1 MTTACLEGNRLALM
15 RHPHLAVHLAR
26 TPPGKAEATYQV
38 VPAKDGAPT
47 LIITDPGGKPVA
59 FHSRYA
65 PVSEARKQVES
76 AYSGQSHALVF
87 GLGLGYILDQI
98 LARMAEAPGQ
108 RLVFVIEPDPEVF
121 RLALATRDLRAVL
134 ADPRFVWC
142 VGQTAEEVG
151 DTWSASLDWA
161 AMEQLAIIEHPPTMA
176 RFPEFFA
183 RLKEKIRFQ
192 ANRSKGNL
200 VTMMKVG
207 HHFHTNTFRNV
218 AALATLP
225 GVGRLFDKFRGV
237 PGVVL
242 AAGPSLEKNL
252 HLLREVQ
259 DRFLLIATDTVLR
272 PMVARGMRPH
282 IVCAGDPSYLN
293 SLDFVGVEELPD
305 VWLALE
311 PMTSPDIRERYRGP
325 QMVMNFGSGLGSL
338 LEPLREPIGRVVCW
352 GSIATTAF
360 DVARRLGCDP
370 IIFVGLDLSFQD
382 GRLYIRGSYSDDVF
396 FDKVHPYSSLEQE
409 TLEYIMRRGTH
420 RFTNAAGVTL
430 YTDENMYLYRGWFE
444 DQLQQTDRT
453 VINATEGGVMT
464 NHVKILSLRETIDQY
479 LHKGAPIADILGR
492 AMAEPVQAR
501 VPEMRAW
508 LEGVRRELAHQDA
521 NCRRAVQKLRR
532 VGKKVE
538 GKPMAQLDGPSRAEF
553 EDARTLHERV
563 GSSQPLFQWFLVHQ
577 AKFLTRHHMELRK
590 LMNRQDAP
598 SSAWFDCLVEFFEAH
613 GRFVDYQMPLLDG
626 AIKDLGAIIARAE
639 VVA

>member
-1 MTTACLEGNRLALM
+1 MTTTCLEANRRVLA
-15 RHPHLAVHLAR
+15 RQPQLAVLLAHA
-26 TPPGKAEATYQV
+26 PPRSAGAAYHV
-38 VPAKDGAPT
+38 LPAKDGSPT
-47 LIITDPGGKPVA
+47 LIVTEPGGKPVTY
-59 FHSRYA
+59 HSRYD
-65 PVSEARKQVES
+65 PVGEARKQVES
-76 AYSGQSHALVF
+76 AYAGQSHALVF
-87 GLGLGYILDQI
+87 GCGLGYLLDQI
-98 LARMAEAPGQ
+98 QARLGNAPGQ
-108 RLVFVIEPDPEVF
+108 RLIFVIEPDPEVF
-121 RLALATRDLRAVL
+121 RLALAHRDLRAVL
-134 ADPRFVWC
+134 DDPRFIWC
-142 VGQTAEEVG
+142 VGQTPDQVG
-151 DTWSASLDWA
+151 DTWSAALDWA
-161 AMEQLAIIEHPPTMA
+161 AMEQLAIIEHPPTLA
-176 RFPEFFA
+176 RFPDYFA
-183 RLKEKIRFQ
+183 KLKEKIRFQ

-200 VTMMKVG
+200 VTIMKAG

-218 AALATLP
+218 VALAILP

-252 HLLREVQ
+252 HLLKEVQ

-293 SLDFVGVEELPD
+293 SLDFVGVEDLPD

-325 QMVMNFGSGLGSL
+325 QMVMNFGSGLGAL

-360 DVARRLGCDP
+360 DLARRLGCDP

-420 RFTNAAGVTL
+420 RFTNAAGQVL
-430 YTDENMYLYRGWFE
+430 YTDENMFLYRGWFE

-464 NHVKILSLRETIDQY
+464 NHVKIQTLRETIDQY

-492 AMAEPVQAR
+492 AMAEPVRVR

-508 LEGVRRELAHQDA
+508 FEGVRRELAQQDA
-521 NCRRAVQKLRR
+521 DCRRVLHKLRR

-538 GKPMAQLDGPSRAEF
+538 GKSMASLDGPSRAEF
-553 EDARTLHERV
+553 DDAQALHEKV
-563 GSSQPLFQWFLVHQ
+563 GAAQPLFQWFTVHQ
-577 AKFLTRHHMELRK
+577 AKFLTRHNMELRK
-590 LMNRQDAP
+590 LMNAPDAAC
-598 SSAWFDCLVEFFEAH
+598 SAWFSCLEEFFEAH
-613 GRFVDYQMPLLDG
+613 GRFVEYQMPLLEG
-626 AIKDLGAIIARAE
+626 AIKDLEAIIARMGVRA
-639 VVA
+639 